1 MKKILSIFCIIM
13 IIALE
18 IVIPVKSYAQEE
30 NKNTQNVAETN
41 NQTEQ
46 KENQAEENNNTSIEN
61 SGEANKENNKEE
73 NNTPTNK
80 IEENTTVEETTKEDN
95 IETDENNSLESN
107 GNEIQLYS
115 NEIQPRANISGSE
128 VIVDGTTNRI
138 TTKLSGRA
146 VGTDGGSNANGANI
160 NLWDDVSVSQQRFI
174 FQYNKEGYYTIV
186 IEKSKKLLQVSE
198 DGKKVE
204 QWEEKSTDNQKWVVQ
219 DAGNGYYNIISKLN
233 GKYLTVNGTGAN
245 CDLLCVENKTGKDN
259 QKFQI
264 IEKGTPKG
272 EKTVE
277 EGTYKIVLA
286 NAPTQSLTV
295 DGGKKEDGANLHIW
309 EYVNSAQQQ
318 FKLEYDGKGY
328 YEIIPSHSGK
338 RVDVVGYGNEANVD
352 QWSANGGNDNQKWVI
367 RKSKSGNYNIISK
380 RDAMYLDAYQ
390 SKTANGTNIEVYEQS
405 RGAGQEFKLQ
415 KIENPKTVE
424 EGTYKIVLAN
434 APTQSLTVD
443 GGKTNDGANVH
454 IWDYQNTLQQ
464 QFNLVYDGQG
474 YYEIIPLNSGKRLDV
489 VGYGNEANV
498 DQWSDNGGNDNQKWQ
513 IKKSA
518 SGNYNIISK
527 RQGLYLD
534 AYQSKTANG
543 TNIQVYEKSGG
554 AGQEFKLEKIGD
566 KSERT
571 IADGVYKIAPQS
583 NTNIVI
589 EASGSNKDN
598 DGRIQIWQDFDV
610 SAQRLKVEY
619 MDNGYYRLSLE
630 HSGKCLTVKWR
641 NISSGTEVVQYDWN
655 GGDNQKWIIRQNSD
669 GSFGIIPL
677 TDYSLTLDICGPIEN
692 GSVMELYYNEENVK
706 QKFSFI
712 KYFNKYIEEGTY
724 GWSGLKVKG
733 NGNGGND
740 LRFYRIGNG
749 NKKLFVNFSIHG
761 FEDAYDRDGAELT
774 YMADEFFN
782 YLKKNITEDLVNEW
796 TIYIFPVSNPDGQ
809 YSGWTNNGPGR
820 TTLYSWA
827 PGNKGIDM
835 NRCFPVGYK
844 SLSGDRNYT
853 GTQSLQAYEA
863 ENLRNFIVN
872 HTGTQNI
879 VLDVHGWLNETIG
892 DNGIGW
898 YYRNQFGISNHIGSY
913 GSGYFIN
920 WARSLPNTRSMLL
933 ELPQVNNHS
942 QTVNWNYSGKFINAT
957 MQLLRDF

>member
-30 NKNTQNVAETN
+30 NDDTQNIVETDNETKQEENKVTN
-41 NQTEQ
+41 NEV
-46 KENQAEENNNTSIEN
+46 ENNISE
-61 SGEANKENNKEE
+61 K
-73 NNTPTNK
+73 
-80 IEENTTVEETTKEDN
+80 ENTTNENTVVKEEKERKDSS
-95 IETDENNSLESN
+95 EEVKEND
-107 GNEIQLYS
+107 IQLYS
-115 NEIQPRANISGSE
+115 NEVQPKANISGKE
-128 VIVDGTTNRI
+128 VIVNGTTNRI

-146 VGTDGGSNANGANI
+146 VGTDGGSNENGADI
-160 NLWDDVSVSQQRFI
+160 NLWDDISVSQQRFI
-174 FQYNKEGYYTIV
+174 FQYNEEGYYTIV

-245 CDLLCVENKTGKDN
+245 CDLLCVSNKTGKDN

-277 EGTYKIVLA
+277 EGLYKIVLA
-286 NAPTQSLTV
+286 KATTQSLTV
-295 DGGKKEDGANLHIW
+295 DGGKREDGANVHIW
-309 EYVNSAQQQ
+309 KYVNSAQQQ
-318 FKLEYDGKGY
+318 FELVYDGKGY

-338 RVDVVGYGNEANVD
+338 RLDVVGYGNEANVD
-352 QWSANGGNDNQKWVI
+352 QWSENGGNDNQKWVI
-367 RKSKSGNYNIISK
+367 RKSTSGNYNIISK

-390 SKTANGTNIEVYEQS
+390 SKTTNGTNIEVYEQS

-415 KIENPKTVE
+415 KIENPRTVE

-434 APTQSLTVD
+434 APQQSLTVD
-443 GGKTNDGANVH
+443 GGKTADGANVH
-454 IWDYQNTLQQ
+454 IWKYVDSLQQ

-489 VGYGNEANV
+489 VGYGNKANV

-534 AYQSKTANG
+534 ANQSKTANG
-543 TNIQVYEKSGG
+543 TNIQVYEKNGG

-571 IADGVYKIAPQS
+571 IANGVYKISPQA

-619 MDNGYYRLSLE
+619 VDNGYYRLSLE
-630 HSGKCLTVKWR
+630 HSGKALTVKWK

-677 TDYSLTLDICGPIEN
+677 TDYSLTLDICGPIGN

-712 KYFNKYIEEGTY
+712 KYFNKYTEEGTY

-733 NGNGGND
+733 NGSGGND

-749 NKKLFVNFSIHG
+749 SKKLFVNFSIHG
-761 FEDAYDRDGAELT
+761 FEDAYSHDGAELT

-853 GTQSLQAYEA
+853 GTQALQAYEA
-863 ENLRNFIVN
+863 ENLRNFIVS
-872 HTGTQNI
+872 HTGSQNI
-879 VLDVHGWLNETIG
+879 VIDVHGWLNETIG
-892 DNGIGW
+892 DNGIGS
-898 YYRNQFGISNHIGSY
+898 YYRNQFGISHHIGSY
-913 GSGYFIN
+913 GHGYFIN